1 MRIKMQRVAMTVAVS
16 SLFVMAAAPAAAQT
30 TQVQSDIT
38 DNEVSFTYDSDSG
51 EMPEETSR
59 RTPRGDEVEF
69 KIVVRE
75 GEDAGSGLVGK
86 LKLRLDGD
94 HRLVYDGWF
103 TLSVRDESGDVA
115 FERSRPSNIRLQPR
129 PGMRR
134 AALTFRFDLPSGSY
148 EAAGTFERD

>member
-1 MRIKMQRVAMTVAVS
+1 MQRVAVTVAA
-16 SLFVMAAAPAAAQT
+16 SLLVVTVVPAAAST
-30 TQVQSDIT
+30 TKVQRDAT

-59 RTPRGDEVEF
+59 RSTRDDQVEF
-69 KIVVRE
+69 KIVIRE

-94 HRLVYDGWF
+94 NRTVYDGWF
-103 TLSVRDESGDVA
+103 TMSVRDENGDVA
-115 FERSRPSNIRLQPR
+115 FERSRPANIRLQPR